1 MTPNPPALV
10 ETHPWREAARRTAQ
24 VAGVFCGMVSL
35 MLVVSW
41 WLGHATDPI
50 NNPALI
56 ELKAQLTRS
65 SNDETLKTRI
75 RSRDLQLRGRHLH
88 YLARVQKSGWLL
100 FGGALVLLP
109 SLHFLIW
116 NNKPQRRGKFV
127 FSAAQAAQARVRSR
141 WAIAGTGLMTA
152 GVAWLASSQFRTAIP
167 PSPALPGLNPTSVP
181 SSNSTGGGANTPVA
195 PSPAA
200 TASAMPTVDPTSL
213 PTADEVSTNWPRF
226 RGPYGDGVA
235 SGTNAVLTWN
245 VQTGQGIVW
254 KSSVPVAAPSS
265 PVVWG
270 NRIFLTGGT
279 AKKREVYGYDAVS
292 GKMLWQKAV
301 NVPTTEPPPKEEREL
316 SSYGASTAA
325 TDGRRVYAMF
335 PNGDLAAFDL
345 EGNPVWAR
353 NLGLPDNAYGHASSP
368 VVHQGR
374 VIIQFDQGA
383 DEKEGKSRILALDA
397 LTGKEVWKTEPRP
410 VVNSWTTPVVYRYG
424 EQDQILASGN
434 PWLMAYNFTNGVEL
448 WRAKVLNGEVAVSP
462 IFARGLGLAF
472 SANEGEKASAIKPDG
487 TGDVTKTKVLWQAED
502 GLPDICSPLCDG
514 QRFYLVTTPGN
525 VTCYEGQTGK
535 KLWEKDLEMSFK
547 ASPCLVGNRIYM
559 VNDKGLT
566 VVIQAGAEFK
576 ELARSD
582 LADEVMASPAFAN
595 GRIYLRTKLNLFCLG
610 EKDK

>member
-1 MTPNPPALV
+1 MTPNPPATA
-10 ETHPWREAARRTAQ
+10 ETHPWRQAARRTAV
-24 VAGVFCGMVSL
+24 VAGVFCVGVSL
-35 MLVVSW
+35 ALVLSW
-41 WLGHATDPI
+41 WRSRATDPI
-50 NNPALI
+50 NNPDLI
-56 ELKAQLTRS
+56 ELKTQLTRS
-65 SNDETLKTRI
+65 ANDEALKTRI
-75 RSRDLQLRGRHLH
+75 RSLDLQLRGRHLH
-88 YLARVQKSGWLL
+88 YLARVQQSGWLL
-100 FGGALVLLP
+100 FGGGLVLLP
-109 SLHFLIW
+109 ALHFLIW

-127 FSAAQAAQARVRSR
+127 FSAAQAAQVRRSSR
-141 WAIAGTGLMTA
+141 WAIAGTGLVTA
-152 GVAWLASSQFRTAIP
+152 SLAWLAGSQFRTAIP
-167 PSPALPGLNPTSVP
+167 QTPVTPVLSQTNQAALPPIAGGP
-181 SSNSTGGGANTPVA
+181 SA
-195 PSPAA
+195 PAPAA
-200 TASAMPTVDPTSL
+200 PASVASALPAVDPKSL
-213 PTADEVSTNWPRF
+213 PTADEVSQNWPRF
-226 RGPYGDGVA
+226 RGPSGDGVA
-235 SGTNAVLTWN
+235 PGTNAVLTWN
-245 VQTGQGIVW
+245 AQTGQGILW
-254 KSSVPVAAPSS
+254 KSPVPVAAPSS

-270 NRIFLTGGT
+270 NRVFLTGGT

-292 GKMLWQKAV
+292 GKLLWQKGL

-316 SSYGASTAA
+316 SSYGASTVA

-335 PNGDLAAFDL
+335 PNGDLGAFDL
-345 EGNPVWAR
+345 EGNLVWAR

-383 DEKEGKSRILALDA
+383 DEKEGKSRILALEA

-410 VVNSWTTPVVYRYG
+410 VVNSWATPVIYHVG
-424 EQDQILASGN
+424 ERDQILANGN
-434 PWLMAYNFTNGVEL
+434 PWLMAYDFANGAEL

-462 IFARGLGLAF
+462 IFARDLGLAF

-525 VTCYEGQTGK
+525 VTCYEGLTGK

-547 ASPCLVGNRIYM
+547 ASPSLVGNRIYL

-582 LADEVMASPAFAN
+582 LADEVMASPAFAH
-595 GRIYLRTKLNLFCLG
+595 GRIYLRTKQNLFCLG
-610 EKDK
+610 EKN